1 MSKNKKKDANAKGEV
16 PIDYQVESK
25 NLQYT
30 ITLKDMEID
39 DLLKENAK
47 KKQYITDLEEQIKK
61 LKKDYVH
68 AYELENIIKGN
79 KQKIEQQD
87 KEIENLNNKIN
98 DIKKKNEEEKKQIES
113 NYQDEIHQLKV
124 VIDSSAQKVEMANQL
139 STENQEL
146 IKEVD
151 QLKTDQQNIIN
162 KHIAENKQ
170 RDIKNQIKFSNL
182 KNKMKEKI
190 DQIQAKETELNV
202 QYMDVST
209 KLTLLQNHQLLIQL
223 EYQSQQLDEV
233 TAKKEALEK
242 KVFELT
248 KDIEIHKE
256 VELSLAEKNKKLKNE
271 NNRLKNNNNSVNLT
285 SNNNNSSNINKSLSN
300 EMNSLNEKSQKN
312 IAINITE
319 EDKSSE
325 NNHQVV
331 NTNSFNNISTT
342 VENNGSS
349 SVNNNFSNR
358 TNILNNNQYTR
369 MLNLE
374 KKVLTLEKKLM
385 NSKKEYNIIKD
396 KNEYI
401 EKILR
406 NYEKKYSGLFKF
418 FEDCLDEFFNDEE
431 LTNNQEIFVNIDSI
445 RKCDF
450 SNLNKE
456 EKYTTLIILMKYL
469 MPLMDS
475 SNVLKQNQGNN
486 INNVNLK
493 FYMANKNNYADDPE
507 LKKLNLYFCYID
519 NVEFLN
525 QEQFYQIE
533 YLDLV
538 DANDNVI
545 GKEDRDVIYQNNWRN
560 FRVININDK
569 RFENLSQTKLSY
581 FLTLFYTINP
591 NGKQQDIIGK
601 RQHKHTPATARR
613 AERAVLLHYKNG
625 T

>member
-39 DLLKENAK
+39 DLLKENEK
-47 KKQYITDLEEQIKK
+47 KKQYITNLEEEIKK

-79 KQKIEQQD
+79 RQKIEQQD

-98 DIKKKNEEEKKQIES
+98 DIKKKNEEEKKQIEA

-139 STENQEL
+139 SNENQEL

-151 QLKTDQQNIIN
+151 QLKTEQQNIIN
-162 KHIAENKQ
+162 NHIAENKQ

-271 NNRLKNNNNSVNLT
+271 NNKLKNNNNSTNLNT
-285 SNNNNSSNINKSLSN
+285 NNNSTNINKSLSN
-300 EMNSLNEKSQKN
+300 EVNSPNEKSQKN

-325 NNHQVV
+325 NNHQAV

-349 SVNNNFSNR
+349 SIINSLSSR
-358 TNILNNNQYTR
+358 MNILNNNQYTR

-475 SNVLKQNQGNN
+475 SNVLKQSQGNN

-493 FYMANKNNYADDPE
+493 FYMANKNNFADDPD
-507 LKKLNLYFCYID
+507 LKKLNLQKKNKFGKNMPI
-519 NVEFLN
+519 NTMEN
-525 QEQFYQIE
+525 
-533 YLDLV
+533 
-538 DANDNVI
+538 I
-545 GKEDRDVIYQNNWRN
+545 GNRINTDVLP
-560 FRVININDK
+560 NINS
-569 RFENLSQTKLSY
+569 NY
-581 FLTLFYTINP
+581 
-591 NGKQQDIIGK
+591 GK
-601 RQHKHTPATARR
+601 
-613 AERAVLLHYKNG
+613 
-625 T
+625 